1 MDQGKNSCLNDLWL
15 GKHAFLVLPSQVNR
29 LMATEYLNY
38 EEAKF
43 SKSRGI
49 GVFGDQVGD

>member
-1 MDQGKNSCLNDLWL
+1 MHLLI
-15 GKHAFLVLPSQVNR
+15 HQVNR

-38 EEAKF
+38 EDAKF

-49 GVFGDQVGD
+49 GVFGDQVGMQVFLRITHR